1 MSVDLR
7 ISASI
12 TGGYGATRDLAD
24 VQQNLK
30 VSSLLELTTGTTAGK
45 ADLVFAD
52 TRTLAASA
60 NENIDLAGSLT
71 DAFGATLT
79 FVKVVAIYIKAA
91 DGNTN
96 NVVVGWAASNGF
108 VTPFGA
114 ATDTVKVGPGGT
126 FLLTNDAGFA
136 VTAATGDLLKI
147 ANGGSGTPVTYD
159 IVVVGRSA

>member
-24 VQQNLK
+24 VQQTLK
-30 VSSLLELTTGTTAGK
+30 VSSLLELATGTTTGK

-52 TRTLAASA
+52 TRTIAASS

-71 DAFGATLT
+71 DAFGAALN

-91 DGNTN
+91 AANAN
-96 NVVVGWAASNGF
+96 NVVIGGAASNGF

-159 IVVVGRSA
+159 IIIVGRSA